1 MSEQEI
7 SYRYSEAFK
16 QKVITEIESGKYRK
30 TEASRLYQVS
40 QNSIN
45 KWLRKYGKNHL
56 IEKIVRVEMKG
67 EADRLKQLETEKR
80 VLESA
85 LAQAH
90 LKIITL
96 EATIEVAEEKF
107 NIDFKKKPGQKGSK
121 EAERK

>member
-1 MSEQEI
+1 MSAQTI

-16 QKVITEIESGKYRK
+16 QKVISELERGKYNK
-30 TEASRLYQVS
+30 SELSRLYGVS

-45 KWLRKYGKNHL
+45 KWIRKYGKNHL

-67 EADRLKQLETEKR
+67 EADRLKQLEKEKQQ
-80 VLESA
+80 LESA
-85 LAQAH
+85 LAQAQ

-107 NIDFKKKPGQKGSK
+107 NVDLKKNSGMKVLKK
-121 EAERK
+121 A